1 MLHTDIIMLSSITLI
16 FVGPKVKEEPIDP
29 IDLLTREKAIIC
41 AAILLGIG
49 FIFTF
54 PYQFVLGCSNIKMS
68 DRFNF
73 IALLITEIVHAVI
86 GNSCSKLVPLFTG
99 KLFAMNMVILVLA
112 IFTIT
117 YSAIL
122 RSTVIVEQTK
132 YLPLMLSGNIFLNGI
147 VGLILWEDAII
158 NIGAYIILYF
168 FFIIGTYLVSDH
180 EIMPGTFIDVDDTD
194 IFEKI
199 LNGRAR
205 SLYIENHPH
214 IHDNDNHSSL
224 GEGGHSQHLEMLPE
238 EELSTMNDYKND
250 VEKCNVTS
258 SRSTLYESE
267 QFEDI
272 SLTAV
277 HKDEAEKEFKQE
289 NTSGSI
295 ESIFKRALSVI
306 SDSISSE
313 HNGQT
318 HESQHFSLR

>member
-1 MLHTDIIMLSSITLI
+1 MLI

-49 FIFTF
+49 FIFSF

-199 LNGRAR
+199 LNGRTR
-205 SLYIENHPH
+205 SLYIESHRH
-214 IHDNDNHSSL
+214 VNDSHSSL
-224 GEGGHSQHLEMLPE
+224 GEGGHSRHLEMLQE
-238 EELSTMNDYKND
+238 EELSTINEYKND
-250 VEKCNVTS
+250 VEKCNATS
-258 SRSTLYESE
+258 SRSTLFESE

-277 HKDEAEKEFKQE
+277 HKDEAEKELKQE

-306 SDSISSE
+306 SDSMGGSNE
-313 HNGQT
+313 RNQNT
-318 HESQHFSLR
+318 NESQSSSIRL

>member
-1 MLHTDIIMLSSITLI
+1 MLSSIALI
-16 FVGPKVKEEPIDP
+16 FVGPKVKDEPIDP

-41 AAILLGIG
+41 TAILLGIG
-49 FIFTF
+49 FIFSF

-99 KLFAMNMVILVLA
+99 KLFAINMFILVLSIFA
-112 IFTIT
+112 IS

-132 YLPLMLSGNIFLNGI
+132 YLPLMLSGSIFFNGI

-158 NIGAYIILYF
+158 NIGAYTILYF

-199 LNGRAR
+199 LNGRTR
-205 SLYIENHPH
+205 SLYIETHPH
-214 IHDNDNHSSL
+214 IHGNDNHSSL
-224 GEGGHSQHLEMLPE
+224 GGGGHSQHLEMLPDV
-238 EELSTMNDYKND
+238 ELSTMNDYKND
-250 VEKCNVTS
+250 VEKCNATS
-258 SRSTLYESE
+258 SRSTLFESE

-277 HKDEAEKEFKQE
+277 QKDEAEKEFKEE
-289 NTSGSI
+289 NTTGRSI

-306 SDSISSE
+306 SDSMGSSNE
-313 HNGQT
+313 RNENT
-318 HESQHFSLR
+318 NESQNSSLS